1 MLVLYRPFLF
11 EKPEVNS
18 PDDSADEWRSCVERR
33 TKDSATSTNRILG
46 NMIGADMINRAQAMM
61 YLHLQIPTRHI
72 KKRNANYW

>member
-18 PDDSADEWRSCVERR
+18 PDDSADEWRSSVERR

-61 YLHLQIPTRHI
+61 YVHLQIPTRRI
-72 KKRNANYW
+72 KKKEC

>member
-18 PDDSADEWRSCVERR
+18 PDDSANEWRSSVEQR

-46 NMIGADMINRAQAMM
+46 NMIGADMINSAQAMM
-61 YLHLQIPTRHI
+61 YLHLQIPIRHM
-72 KKRNANYW
+72 KRKDAKYR